1 MTTAPL
7 WYILLVLIGYVLTV
21 ARLVRLINL
30 DTVLDPVRI
39 WLLHRVYGK
48 PEEGES
54 NDQLQRRNK
63 RLATVE
69 YFIGCPW
76 CVGFWVA
83 LAVSPFPVLVL
94 GLSWWWFLVLAAA
107 ASQIVGMAA
116 GLWTDEDIEVV
127 EE

>member
-7 WYILLVLIGYVLTV
+7 WYILFVLTAYVLVV
-21 ARLVRLINL
+21 ARITRLINL

-39 WLLHRVYGK
+39 WLL
-48 PEEGES
+48 
-54 NDQLQRRNK
+54 RRA
-63 RLATVE
+63 RDDRRATLE

-83 LAVSPFPVLVL
+83 LIVAPFPVIHL
-94 GLSWWWFLVLAAA
+94 GMEWWWELVLAAA

-127 EE
+127 ED